1 MRNPNY
7 WQSPKPYLDK
17 VVMIEYEDETAM
29 VNALLGGTVDTV
41 TLLSSDEIA
50 SLQSQGKKIVISPGG
65 GMNPFTMNTQVAPF
79 NDVRVRQAMRLLID
93 RKQMLNLVFRG
104 NGTVGNDV
112 TSRWDPAYDT
122 SIPQREQDIEQAK
135 SLLKAAGREN
145 LTVQLNVAD
154 IAMGVVDTA
163 QVFAQ
168 QAQAAG
174 VTVKLR
180 KTTVTDFYGPQ
191 FLKYPFGFDYWGF
204 QYYLPQVASELL
216 PNSPYPESHWNSPQ
230 TNKLYKQALA
240 TVDDAKRTEIAH
252 EMQQIDHDQGGLIIP
267 YFPPV
272 IDSFNPNLQGVAP
285 SKIGASWNNF
295 DFMSYWLS

>member
-1 MRNPNY
+1 
-7 WQSPKPYLDK
+7 
-17 VVMIEYEDETAM
+17 
-29 VNALLGGTVDTV
+29 
-41 TLLSSDEIA
+41 
-50 SLQSQGKKIVISPGG
+50 
-65 GMNPFTMNTQVAPF
+65 MNPFTMNTQVAPF

-93 RKQMLNLVFRG
+93 RKQMLDLVFKG

-135 SLLKAAGREN
+135 SLLKAAGHEN
-145 LTVQLNVAD
+145 FTTELVCAE
-154 IAMGVVDTA
+154 IAMGVTNTA

-168 QAQAAG
+168 QAKAAG
-174 VTVKLR
+174 VTINLR

-191 FLKYPFGFDYWGF
+191 FLKYPFAFDYWGF
-204 QYYLPQVASELL
+204 QYYLPQVASELQ
-216 PNSPYPESHWNSPQ
+216 PDSPYPESHWDNPQ
-230 TNKLYKQALA
+230 SNKLYRQALA
-240 TVDDAKRTEIAH
+240 TVDEAKRTEICH
-252 EMQQIDHDQGGLIIP
+252 EMQKIDHDIGGLIIP

-272 IDSFNPNLQGVAP
+272 IDAYNPTLQGVVP